1 MYKKSFTKI
10 ISLMLIISML
20 CSGCSKGA
28 VENDAAATPA
38 STTENEASTDA
49 TEQTPVTIT
58 ILTNGCGHEEG
69 SDITDPVIEELAKR
83 TGVTVKTELISSQ
96 DDLKSK
102 IAAMAASGDLP
113 DVVWLNPAD
122 SVSAKQQIQM
132 LINAD
137 AVYDMT
143 ELMDTNGQN
152 FLNNDTLNYA
162 VQYVKKFYGGEEE
175 KLYAIP
181 TYVGAQSKMN
191 NPSVGAYIRWD
202 YYKELGYPEVKDEN
216 DLLDVLEQIQNNHPT
231 APNGKKAYAFSFFT
245 DWGLEAPGELT
256 MVDGWAQNQLIAAN
270 IETEEASA
278 YYTDPDSDYWKWI
291 KWMNQARQRGLLD
304 PDSFTMKYD
313 QWQQKVKNGETYF
326 FTEGW
331 CAADYVGEEG
341 EGYAPLDYQPDQ
353 PTYANFGV
361 ACGAC
366 LWVVTKNCKYP
377 DRVMDFF
384 NYCSSAEGQRLIE
397 SGVEGQAW
405 DLVDGVPTLRQEVVD
420 AYKESKEKADLTYGI
435 EVYNQ
440 FAGLTKCEI
449 DPTYNTTYDI
459 RESAE
464 YIMTN
469 QSAVQKDCAEHYG
482 ARTTGDIFTKRMS
495 TYLNPIG
502 SAMPAPSGDMKVTYD
517 LITAYLNANWLK
529 PILAEN
535 DAEYEASKA
544 EMIQGL
550 LDIGAQE
557 VTDWQLGQWE
567 EIKAIVDT
575 IQ

>member
-1 MYKKSFTKI
+1 MRKNYRNTFV
-10 ISLMLIISML
+10 SML
-20 CSGCSKGA
+20 LIVALLVSGCGTAGNSSDGKMA
-28 VENDAAATPA
+28 SSDAD
-38 STTENEASTDA
+38 EA
-49 TEQTPVTIT
+49 TEAGDTEEPEVTISF
-58 ILTNGCGHEEG
+58 LTNGCGHEEG
-69 SDITDPVIEELAKR
+69 SDITDPVIEELAKK
-83 TGVTVKTELISSQ
+83 TGVKAKIERISSQ
-96 DDLKSK
+96 DDLKAK

-113 DVVWLNPAD
+113 DVIWLNPSDGVA
-122 SVSAKQQIQM
+122 AKKQIEM
-132 LINAD
+132 LLNAD

-152 FLNNDTLNYA
+152 FLNNETLNYA

-175 KLYAIP
+175 RLYAIP

-216 DLLDVLEQIQNNHPT
+216 ALLDVLEQIQNNHPT

-256 MVDGWAQNQLIAAN
+256 MLDGYAQNQLIAAD
-270 IETEEASA
+270 ISTDEVSP
-278 YYTDPDSDYWKWI
+278 YFTDPDSNYWKWV

-331 CAADYVGEEG
+331 CANDFVGEEG
-341 EGYAPLDYQPDQ
+341 QGYAPLDYQPDKAIF
-353 PTYANFGV
+353 ANFGI

-377 DRVMDFF
+377 DKVMDFF
-384 NYCSSAEGQRLIE
+384 NYCSSPEGQRTIE
-397 SGVEGQAW
+397 SGVQGQAW
-405 DLVDGVPTLRQEVVD
+405 DLVDGIPTLKQEVID
-420 AYKESKEKADLTYGI
+420 AFKESKDKAELTYGI
-435 EVYNQ
+435 EVYNH
-440 FAGLTKCEI
+440 FAGVSKCEI

-464 YIMTN
+464 YIMLN
-469 QSAVQKDCAEHYG
+469 QSAVQKDCAEFYG

-502 SAMPAPSGDMKVTYD
+502 AAMPAPDGDMKVTYD
-517 LITAYLNANWLK
+517 LITEYLNANWLN
-529 PILAEN
+529 PVLAESN
-535 DAEYEASKA
+535 EEYEAAKQ

-550 LDIGAQE
+550 IDIGAQE
-557 VTDWQLGQWE
+557 VTDWQLSKWQ
-567 EIKAIVDT
+567 EIKSVVDT
-575 IQ
+575 IK